1 MNRKIMIMFLI
12 VLISLTSFC
21 KWIETTGEITGVE
34 QIEEGY
40 YGYSVTYDI
49 DKIHAFYNFE
59 GELIEGPITS
69 MIFTDSPPIDNQK
82 IKLKYDSEEPAFF
95 EFIDDVKWQN

>member
-1 MNRKIMIMFLI
+1 MKRKIMIMFFI
-12 VLISLTSFC
+12 VFVSLTSFS
-21 KWIETTGEITGVE
+21 KWVKTTGEITGVE
-34 QIEEGY
+34 KIEEGY

-49 DKIHAFYNFE
+49 DKSYAFYNFE
-59 GELIEGPITS
+59 GELVEGPITS
-69 MIFTDSPPIDNQK
+69 MIFSELAPIDNQK